1 MRLLIIGGTRFLGRH
16 LMQAALARGDEVTL
30 FNRGQ
35 SWPGALPAGVAWR
48 QGDRRVSLAA
58 LSDGHWDAVVDC
70 CAYLPGEVQ
79 AMAQAL
85 QGRVGRY
92 ALVSSISA
100 YADAS
105 VPTDEDAS
113 LAVLP
118 PGADASVVSGDT
130 YGPLKAACEGELQ
143 ANWGPSLSLILRPG
157 LIVGPHD
164 PTGRFSWWPARLAR
178 AAAQGPGSPVLAP
191 GPAEAPVQCIDVR
204 DLASFILRS
213 LGDGCSGAY
222 NLTSSPGAATMAS
235 LLQACAEAAGARPD
249 WHWVPGEWLQA
260 QGVQPWMELPLWLPQ
275 VGEHAAFMQVP
286 VARALAAGL
295 SLRPL
300 VETAADTLAWWQ
312 GLPAE
317 QQAFGQTGLSA
328 AREAALCQAWAGR

>member
-100 YADAS
+100 
-105 VPTDEDAS
+105 
-113 LAVLP
+113 
-118 PGADASVVSGDT
+118 
-130 YGPLKAACEGELQ
+130 
-143 ANWGPSLSLILRPG
+143 
-157 LIVGPHD
+157 
-164 PTGRFSWWPARLAR
+164 
-178 AAAQGPGSPVLAP
+178 
-191 GPAEAPVQCIDVR
+191 
-204 DLASFILRS
+204 
-213 LGDGCSGAY
+213 
-222 NLTSSPGAATMAS
+222 
-235 LLQACAEAAGARPD
+235 
-249 WHWVPGEWLQA
+249 
-260 QGVQPWMELPLWLPQ
+260 
-275 VGEHAAFMQVP
+275 
-286 VARALAAGL
+286 
-295 SLRPL
+295 
-300 VETAADTLAWWQ
+300 
-312 GLPAE
+312 
-317 QQAFGQTGLSA
+317 
-328 AREAALCQAWAGR
+328 